1 MPTKRH
7 FFDTNPALAEQVRA
21 CCSPRLA
28 SDFANQHKAEEE
40 PNWDDKKVVIM
51 EEIVRCKLAQH
62 DLVRE
67 TLIASGDR
75 YIVEMNDDDSFWG
88 WGSDRQGRNELGKI
102 WMRLR
107 DELQNASDNNTMNG
121 DK

>member
-1 MPTKRH
+1 
-7 FFDTNPALAEQVRA
+7 
-21 CCSPRLA
+21 
-28 SDFANQHKAEEE
+28 
-40 PNWDDKKVVIM
+40 M

-75 YIVEMNDDDSFWG
+75 YIVEMNDNDSFWG

-107 DELQNASDNNTMNG
+107 DELQNASENNTMNG
-121 DK
+121 DAQNS

>member
-1 MPTKRH
+1 MNMTENIHNKSTMAGFFLDGWYVFDNFAPCQVEWRGVLYPTSEHAYQAAH

-21 CCSPRLA
+21 CRSPRLA
-28 SDFANQHKAEEE
+28 SDFANQHKAEED
-40 PNWDDKKVVIM
+40 PNWDSKKVAIM

-75 YIVEMNDDDSFWG
+75 
-88 WGSDRQGRNELGKI
+88 
-102 WMRLR
+102 
-107 DELQNASDNNTMNG
+107 
-121 DK
+121 

>member
-1 MPTKRH
+1 M
-7 FFDTNPALAEQVRA
+7 A
-21 CCSPRLA
+21 
-28 SDFANQHKAEEE
+28 
-40 PNWDDKKVVIM
+40 IM

-88 WGSDRQGRNELGKI
+88 WGSDHAGRNELGKI

-121 DK
+121 DEQNS